1 MLSVIFEPDKGVN
14 LNETGT
20 KNHFSEDDEINQPS
34 ASSSSICRPEI
45 KKQGNPE
52 ISVVIPA
59 LNEEVT
65 IRSCILEVR
74 NFFTVNHIFG
84 EIIVADS
91 STDKTADIAH
101 SMNVTVVH
109 PLKIGYG
116 SAYLEGF
123 RHVNSDVIVMMD
135 ADGTYDPSEILRLT
149 EPLKTGADLVIGSRF
164 KGTIK
169 PGAMTPLHRYI
180 GNPLLTWVLNFVFHT
195 HFSDAHSGFRAIR
208 REALERL
215 NLKTGGMEFASEML
229 VMASIKGLTIEE
241 VPIRYFPR
249 KSPSNL
255 HSFADGWRHLRFIL
269 LMKPVPFLAIP
280 GLIFSLLGVLLMT
293 LFYMSGNIETA
304 HLHSF
309 ILGSILLIGGVQVII
324 MGINTE
330 VYSIINGYQEKT
342 RLMAVFLNY
351 HSLEKFLI
359 LGGAFIVAGILLGV
373 TIIMDWIRESFGEIS
388 QISTSV
394 VSLSLII
401 IGIQVISCSV
411 FISMM
416 LLNNGDHA

>member
-1 MLSVIFEPDKGVN
+1 MDLGATIAYP
-14 LNETGT
+14 
-20 KNHFSEDDEINQPS
+20 
-34 ASSSSICRPEI
+34 
-45 KKQGNPE
+45 KQ
-52 ISVVIPA
+52 S
-59 LNEEVT
+59 
-65 IRSCILEVR
+65 
-74 NFFTVNHIFG
+74 
-84 EIIVADS
+84 
-91 STDKTADIAH
+91 
-101 SMNVTVVH
+101 
-109 PLKIGYG
+109 GYG

-135 ADGTYDPSEILRLT
+135 ADGTYDPSEILRLV

-164 KGTIK
+164 KGTIDTD
-169 PGAMTPLHRYI
+169 AMAPLHRYI
-180 GNPLLTWVLNFVFHT
+180 GNPFLTRVLNFAFHT

-208 REALERL
+208 RGALEKL
-215 NLKTGGMEFASEML
+215 GLKTSGMEFASEML
-229 VMASIKGLTIEE
+229 VFASIKGLVIEE
-241 VPIRYFPR
+241 IPIWYFPR
-249 KSPSNL
+249 KAPSNL

-280 GLIFSLLGVLLMT
+280 GLIFSLFGVLLMT
-293 LFYMSGNIETA
+293 VFYVSGDIETS

-330 VYSIINGYQEKT
+330 VYSILNGFNEKT
-342 RLMAVFLNY
+342 RLMTFFLNY
-351 HSLEKFLI
+351 HSLEKFLVI
-359 LGGAFIVAGILLGV
+359 GGAFIVAGILLGA
-373 TIIMDWIRESFGEIS
+373 TIILDWIRESFGEIS

-401 IGIQVISCSV
+401 IGIQVISCSI

>member
-1 MLSVIFEPDKGVN
+1 
-14 LNETGT
+14 LNEISKT
-20 KNHFSEDDEINQPS
+20 NHFSERDDTNQSP
-34 ASSSSICRPEI
+34 ACSSQIPGAIFTTR
-45 KKQGNPE
+45 KNPE
-52 ISVVIPA
+52 ISVVMPA
-59 LNEEVT
+59 LNEEIT
-65 IRSCILEVR
+65 IGSCILDVR
-74 NFFTVNHIFG
+74 NFFTANQLNG

-101 SMNVTVVH
+101 SMNVMVVH
-109 PLKIGYG
+109 PSKIGYG

-135 ADGTYDPSEILRLT
+135 ADGTYDPSEILRLI

-164 KGTIK
+164 KGTIH
-169 PGAMTPLHRYI
+169 PGSMTPLHRYI
-180 GNPLLTWVLNFVFHT
+180 GNPVLTWLLNLVFHT

-208 REALERL
+208 REALEK
-215 NLKTGGMEFASEML
+215 LKLRTGGMEFASEML

-241 VPIRYFPR
+241 VPIRYSPR
-249 KSPSNL
+249 KAPSNL

-280 GLIFSLLGVLLMT
+280 GCIFSLLGVLLMT
-293 LFYMSGNIETA
+293 LFFLSGNIETS

-309 ILGSILLIGGVQVII
+309 ILGSILLIGGVQVVI

-342 RLMAVFLNY
+342 RLMSFFLTY
-351 HSLEKFLI
+351 HSLEKFLL
-359 LGGAFIVAGILLGV
+359 LGGAFIVSGILLGA
-373 TIIMDWIRESFGEIS
+373 TIIMDWVRESFGEIS

-394 VSLSLII
+394 ISLSLII
-401 IGIQVISCSV
+401 IGIQVIFCSI

-416 LLNNGDHA
+416 LLNNGNHA

>member
-1 MLSVIFEPDKGVN
+1 
-14 LNETGT
+14 
-20 KNHFSEDDEINQPS
+20 
-34 ASSSSICRPEI
+34 
-45 KKQGNPE
+45 
-52 ISVVIPA
+52 
-59 LNEEVT
+59 
-65 IRSCILEVR
+65 
-74 NFFTVNHIFG
+74 
-84 EIIVADS
+84 
-91 STDKTADIAH
+91 
-101 SMNVTVVH
+101 VVH
-109 PLKIGYG
+109 PLKFGYG

-123 RHVNSDVIVMMD
+123 RHVKSDIIVMMD
-135 ADGTYDPSEILRLT
+135 ADGTYEPSEIIRLV
-149 EPLKTGADLVIGSRF
+149 EPLKKGADLVIGSRF
-164 KGTIK
+164 KGTIN

-180 GNPLLTWVLNFVFHT
+180 GNPLLTILLNLVFQT

-208 REALERL
+208 REAFGKL

-229 VMASIKGLTIEE
+229 IMASIKGLIIEE
-241 VPIRYFPR
+241 IPVRYYPR
-249 KSPSNL
+249 KAPSHL

-293 LFYMSGNIETA
+293 MFYLSGNIETS

-309 ILGSILLIGGVQVII
+309 ILGSILLIGGVQVVI

-351 HSLEKFLI
+351 HSLERFLI
-359 LGGAFIVAGILLGV
+359 LGGAFIVAGILLGA
-373 TIIMDWIRESFGEIS
+373 TIIANWIRESFGEIS
-388 QISTSV
+388 QVSTSV

-401 IGIQVISCSV
+401 IGIQVIFCSI